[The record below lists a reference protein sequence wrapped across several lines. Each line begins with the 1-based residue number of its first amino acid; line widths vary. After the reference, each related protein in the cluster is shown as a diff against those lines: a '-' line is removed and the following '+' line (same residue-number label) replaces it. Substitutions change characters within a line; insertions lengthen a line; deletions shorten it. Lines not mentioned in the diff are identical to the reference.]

1 MTREGLPTGQMQ
13 EETQELLD
21 EYNETYDWSY
31 NDMVDFIKEYGEEEF
46 REYYEQYGTLVSDYG
61 KGLVD
66 EYIEYYFLDAID
78 HFEDAYSGEYESGAD
93 FAEQIASD
101 CGYISRDFP
110 SWIEIDWQATWDNS
124 LSWDY
129 AEIVNPDTNQVAIFN
144 NSY

>member
-31 NDMVDFIKEYGEEEF
+31 NDMVDFIKAHGEDKF
-46 REYYEQYGTLVSDYG
+46 REYYEQYETLVSDYG
-61 KGLVD
+61 RGLVD

-78 HFEDAYSGEYESGAD
+78 HFEDAYSGEYESGAQ
-93 FAEQIASD
+93 FAEQMVSD
-101 CGYISRDFP
+101 MGYVNNNIP
-110 SWIEIDWQATWDNS
+110 SWVEIDWQATWEN
-124 LSWDY
+124 LSDDY
-129 AEIVNPDTNQVAIFN
+129 AEIIRPDNRVVIFS

>member
-31 NDMVDFIKEYGEEEF
+31 NDMVDFIKEYGEDKF
-46 REYYEQYGTLVSDYG
+46 REYYEQYETLVSDYG
-61 KGLVD
+61 RGLVD

-78 HFEDAYSGEYESGAD
+78 HFEDAYSGEYESGAQ
-93 FAEQIASD
+93 FSEQMVSD
-101 CGYISRDFP
+101 MGYVNNNIP
-110 SWIEIDWQATWDNS
+110 SWVEIDWQATWEN
-124 LSWDY
+124 LSDDY
-129 AEIVNPDTNQVAIFN
+129 AEIIRPDNRVVIFS

>member
-1 MTREGLPTGQMQ
+1 MTREGLPTGQLQ

-31 NDMVDFIKEYGEEEF
+31 NDMVDFIKEHGEEEF
-46 REYYEQYGTLVSDYG
+46 REYYEKYSSLVDDYG
-61 KGLVD
+61 KGVVD
-66 EYIEYYFLDAID
+66 QYIEDYFLDAVE
-78 HFEDAYSGEYESGAD
+78 HLEDAYQGEYVSGAD

-110 SWIEIDWQATWDNS
+110 SWIEIDWQATWDNA
-124 LSWDY
+124 LSYDY
-129 AEIVNPDTNQVAIFN
+129 TEIVNPDTNHVAIFN

>member
-1 MTREGLPTGQMQ
+1 MTREVLPTGQLQ

-31 NDMVDFIKEYGEEEF
+31 NDMVDFIKEHGEEDF
-46 REYYEQYGTLVSDYG
+46 REYYEKYSSLVDEYGQ
-61 KGLVD
+61 GLVD
-66 EYIEYYFLDAID
+66 EYIEIYNTNGINY
-78 HFEDAYSGEYESGAD
+78 FEDAYQGEYESGAE

-110 SWIEIDWQATWDNS
+110 SWIEIDWAATWDNT

-129 AEIVNPDTNQVAIFN
+129 TEIINPDNGRCVIFSN
-144 NSY
+144 NY

>member
-1 MTREGLPTGQMQ
+1 MT
-13 EETQELLD
+13 EETKELLENVVD
-21 EYNETYDWSY
+21 EDLASE
-31 NDMVDFIKEYGEEEF
+31 FLKEYDEDQF
-46 REYYEQYGTLVSDYG
+46 VEYYEQYETLVSDYG
-61 KGLVD
+61 QGLVD

-78 HFEDAYSGEYESGAD
+78 HFEDAYQGEYESGAD

-129 AEIVNPDTNQVAIFN
+129 TEIVNPDTNKVAIFN

>member
-1 MTREGLPTGQMQ
+1 MPVMKEDTK
-13 EETQELLD
+13 ELLEDVMD
-21 EYNETYDWSY
+21 EDLASE
-31 NDMVDFIKEYGEEEF
+31 FLKEYDEDQF
-46 REYYEQYGTLVSDYG
+46 VEYYEQYETLVNDYG
-61 KGLVD
+61 RGLVD

-78 HFEDAYSGEYESGAD
+78 HFEDAYQGEYQSGAD

-129 AEIVNPDTNQVAIFN
+129 TEIVNPDTNKVAIFN

>member
-31 NDMVDFIKEYGEEEF
+31 NDMVDFIKEYGEDKF
-46 REYYEQYGTLVSDYG
+46 REYYEQYETLVSDYG
-61 KGLVD
+61 RGLVD

-78 HFEDAYSGEYESGAD
+78 HFEDAYSGEYESGAE
-93 FAEQIASD
+93 FAEQMVSD
-101 CGYISRDFP
+101 MGYVNNNIP
-110 SWIEIDWQATWDNS
+110 SWVEIDWQATWDN
-124 LSWDY
+124 LSDDY
-129 AEIVNPDTNQVAIFN
+129 TEIINPDNNRAAIFS

>member
-31 NDMVDFIKEYGEEEF
+31 NDMVDFIKEYGEDKF
-46 REYYEQYGTLVSDYG
+46 REYYEQYGSLVDDYG
-61 KGLVD
+61 QGLVD

-78 HFEDAYSGEYESGAD
+78 HFEDAYSGEYESGAQ
-93 FAEQIASD
+93 FAEQMVSD
-101 CGYISRDFP
+101 MGYVNNNIP
-110 SWIEIDWQATWDNS
+110 SWVEIDWKATWDN
-124 LSWDY
+124 LSDDY
-129 AEIVNPDTNQVAIFN
+129 TEIIKPDNRVAIFS